1 MALLARRRRRTAPA
15 PEPASAPASPLPP
28 SVARVAERMRLSA
41 ELLAATLELERRS
54 RVSLDDIERAD
65 ALAERLLARR
75 RRRAVDPLGAGGR
88 RSA

>member
-1 MALLARRRRRTAPA
+1 MALLARRRRRIDPPSPPATAPA
-15 PEPASAPASPLPP
+15 PLPP

-54 RVSLDDIERAD
+54 RVSLDDLEWAD

-75 RRRAVDPLGAGGR
+75 RRTVHPPPDRLTA
-88 RSA
+88 